1 MRAFKIFAA
10 PKRIFKIVADTFP
23 RLATLIFNNTN
34 TIKIIGLIRARLKSN
49 VTLKIQSL
57 FTITDARVKLHML
70 MSNIVAP
77 IRFRITAIP
86 SSLESEKIVIV
97 VTNNII
103 AQLLGLVRLDF
114 NSSST
119 VKIIAAAL
127 VGQFRFL
134 GELDPL
140 TLGEMDNDT
149 LGTLDFETQ

>member
-1 MRAFKIFAA
+1 MF
-10 PKRIFKIVADTFP
+10 PKLV
-23 RLATLIFNNTN
+23 TLLFNNIN
-34 TIKIIGLIRARLKSN
+34 TIKITGIIRALLKSN
-49 VTLKIQSL
+49 VNLKIQSL
-57 FTITDARVKLHML
+57 FTITDLRVKLRML

-103 AQLLGLVRLDF
+103 AQSLGLVKLDF

-127 VGQFRFL
+127 VGQFRLL

-149 LGTLDFETQ
+149 LDALDFKVQ

>member
-23 RLATLIFNNTN
+23 RLVTLIFNNTN

-103 AQLLGLVRLDF
+103 AQSLGLVKLDF

-127 VGQFRFL
+127 VGQFRLL

-140 TLGEMDNDT
+140 TLGEMDNDA
-149 LGTLDFETQ
+149 LGTLDFKVQ

>member
-23 RLATLIFNNTN
+23 RLVTLIFNNTN

-103 AQLLGLVRLDF
+103 AQSLGLVKLDF

-127 VGQFRFL
+127 VGQFRLL

-140 TLGEMDNDT
+140 TLGETDNDA
-149 LGTLDFETQ
+149 LGTLDFKVQ

>member
-23 RLATLIFNNTN
+23 RLVTLIFNNIN

-77 IRFRITAIP
+77 IRFRITATP

-103 AQLLGLVRLDF
+103 AQSLGLVKLDF
-114 NSSST
+114 NPSST

-127 VGQFRFL
+127 VGQFRLL

-140 TLGEMDNDT
+140 TLGEMDNDA
-149 LGTLDFETQ
+149 LGTLDFKVQ

>member
-1 MRAFKIFAA
+1 MRAFKIFAT
-10 PKRIFKIVADTFP
+10 PKHVFKIVADTFP
-23 RLATLIFNNTN
+23 RLVTLIFNNTN

-77 IRFRITAIP
+77 IRFKISAIP
-86 SSLESEKIVIV
+86 KSIESEKILI
-97 VTNNII
+97 TITTNII
-103 AQLLGLVRLDF
+103 AQSLGLVKLDF
-114 NSSST
+114 SSSST
-119 VKIIAAAL
+119 VKIIASVL
-127 VGQFRFL
+127 VGQFRLL

-149 LGTLDFETQ
+149 LGTLDFEVQ

>member
-1 MRAFKIFAA
+1 MRAFKIFAT
-10 PKRIFKIVADTFP
+10 PKRVFKIVADTFP
-23 RLATLIFNNTN
+23 RLVTLIFNNTN

-57 FTITDARVKLHML
+57 FTITDLRVKLRML

-103 AQLLGLVRLDF
+103 AQSLGLVKLDF

-127 VGQFRFL
+127 VGQFRLL

-149 LGTLDFETQ
+149 LDALDFKVQ

>member
-1 MRAFKIFAA
+1 MF
-10 PKRIFKIVADTFP
+10 PKLV
-23 RLATLIFNNTN
+23 TLLFNNIN
-34 TIKIIGLIRARLKSN
+34 TIKITGIIRALLKSN
-49 VTLKIQSL
+49 VNLKIQSL
-57 FTITDARVKLHML
+57 FTITDLRVKLRML
-70 MSNIVAP
+70 MSNVVAP

-103 AQLLGLVRLDF
+103 AQSLGLVKLDF

-127 VGQFRFL
+127 VGQFRLL

-149 LGTLDFETQ
+149 LGTLDFKVQ